1 MYTSLSFSVFETI
14 NGVES
19 FFGRYTKRDAEAVLR
34 IFAGRGRIGR
44 MELTG
49 TVM

>member
-1 MYTSLSFSVFETI
+1 MYPSLNYSAFETI

-19 FFGRYTKRDAEAVLR
+19 FFGRYNRRDAESVLR

-49 TVM
+49 NVM